1 MRLILLILGLA
12 IPFFVSSQVD
22 NSFQIENDRITI
34 EIIVE
39 EPFCSLCLMQL
50 NSAFSDKDFRDYT
63 FTVRYFTSNI
73 RETAIME
80 LRIKEYLK
88 DILFNFINESNFKS
102 RDGAPYLI
110 ISGPLKKEIIPYG
123 VIFSDFNERK
133 LRKRIKQMIKRIK
146 SDIKVNKIH

>member
-88 DILFNFINESNFKS
+88 DILFNFINESNFKI

-133 LRKRIKQMIKRIK
+133 LRKRIKQMIKELNQTSK
-146 SDIKVNKIH
+146 

>member
-133 LRKRIKQMIKRIK
+133 LRKRIKQMIKELNQTSK
-146 SDIKVNKIH
+146 

>member
-63 FTVRYFTSNI
+63 FIVRYFTSNI

-133 LRKRIKQMIKRIK
+133 LRKRIKQMIKELNQTSK
-146 SDIKVNKIH
+146 